1 MGRRSLLKLFI
12 GLCLVLPLLFVVV
25 TAGEAS
31 SAQQESEQQETDP
44 PVEECESC
52 HSDTHADW
60 AESMHGQAT
69 NNRAFLLEWKKQN
82 SPQECLACHT
92 TGFDPLTGE
101 WEADGITCESCHGPA
116 PSDHPESI
124 MPTQGAAEDCGSCH
138 VDTHVQW
145 QVSEHGH
152 NNLTCNNCH
161 NPHTTEIKAADSQT
175 LCRTCHNQESHFYEM
190 TAHAEQGLLCTDC
203 HLRLTDAS
211 AGEGHGNRIHTFD
224 VDLRS
229 CTQCHG
235 AEMHYPVRDA
245 MGATAETEPIA
256 VEGDGTATP
265 SVEPLAENIQDAPTP
280 ANHTTNYALALTVG
294 LALGIIVAPGLDHL
308 YRRMKRGR

>member
-1 MGRRSLLKLFI
+1 MGRRLLEKILL
-12 GLCLVLPLLFVVV
+12 GLCLVLPLLFITV
-25 TAGEAS
+25 TAGEARS
-31 SAQQESEQQETDP
+31 SQQESEP
-44 PVEECESC
+44 PADECQSC
-52 HSDTHADW
+52 HSDTHDDW

-69 NNRAFLLEWKKQN
+69 DNRAFLLEWKKQN

-101 WEADGITCESCHGPA
+101 WEADGITCEVCHGPA

-124 MPTQGAAEDCGSCH
+124 MPTKGSAEDCGSCH
-138 VDTHVQW
+138 VDTHKQW
-145 QVSEHGH
+145 EISGHGH
-152 NNLTCNNCH
+152 NDLTCNNCH
-161 NPHTTEIKAADSQT
+161 NPHTTEIKAADSQA

-245 MGATAETEPIA
+245 MLPHDETAQTAE
-256 VEGDGTATP
+256 EGDLTVTP
-265 SVEPLAENIQDAPTP
+265 SHEPLSASLTSTPEP
-280 ANHTTNYALALTVG
+280 ANSTTNYALALTVG

-308 YRRMKRGR
+308 YRRMRRNR